1 MCGQKLFFQK
11 DFLEV
16 HRHMNS
22 AGAVAV
28 WVGTEIKAVS
38 GVDNKHTKMLSAV
51 TA

>member
-1 MCGQKLFFQK
+1 
-11 DFLEV
+11 
-16 HRHMNS
+16 MNS

-51 TA
+51 TAEIGVN